1 MRYIHPLQEVKVCT
15 QSRYNGQLNIRN
27 TERKQWAFYYH
38 LGQLVWAI
46 GGTHPSLSNNWTKA
60 GLAGFSPDLAPVLIK
75 LEELMIACVD
85 DSPPVYQLLEKLL
98 LPMALD
104 FLK

>member
-75 LEELMIACVD
+75 LEELRKQV
-85 DSPPVYQLLEKLL
+85 SPGVFKNFEVLINGKNTL
-98 LPMALD
+98 
-104 FLK
+104 